1 MLLFLVA
8 MPVLIALSGWAWW
21 IDLTFALAE
30 CGLIAGFAV
39 WQGPEALAA
48 ARDFLERERRR

>member
-8 MPVLIALSGWAWW
+8 MPVLLAFSGWPWW
-21 IDLTFALAE
+21 IDLTVALAE

-39 WQGPEALAA
+39 WLGPEALAG
-48 ARDFLERERRR
+48 ARAFLEQERRR

>member
-8 MPVLIALSGWAWW
+8 MPVLIAFSGWPWW
-21 IDLTFALAE
+21 IDLTLAAVE
-30 CGLIAGFAV
+30 CGLIAGFAL
-39 WQGPEALAA
+39 WQGPEGVAA